1 MYIFFYSG
9 GVYSDTIDDGAI
21 TCLKWKDKREVNML
35 STFHS
40 DSMIDK
46 RRRSRTVSGEI
57 ETIKKPHMVED
68 YNKHMGGVDMSD
80 QFVLYYGYAHRNN
93 KWWKRVFFHLLDL
106 CIVNAHILL

>member
-1 MYIFFYSG
+1 
-9 GVYSDTIDDGAI
+9 
-21 TCLKWKDKREVNML
+21 ML
-35 STFHS
+35 STFYS
-40 DSMIDK
+40 DSMIE
-46 RRRSRTVSGEI
+46 RSRTVPGGI

-106 CIVNAHILL
+106 CIVNAHILYNLTTDKPLPQFDFGIAVVAGL

>member
-1 MYIFFYSG
+1 
-9 GVYSDTIDDGAI
+9 
-21 TCLKWKDKREVNML
+21 ML

-46 RRRSRTVSGEI
+46 RRRSRTVPGGI

-93 KWWKRVFFHLLDL
+93 KWWKSVLPPS
-106 CIVNAHILL
+106 